1 MQNKLKQSIESLENP
16 KVVLD
21 EMYSS
26 SGDVYNA
33 RSLSQL
39 PKGPRGIYNVQA
51 AAKKSFQIKRMEW

>member
-1 MQNKLKQSIESLENP
+1 M
-16 KVVLD
+16 VLD

-39 PKGPRGIYNVQA
+39 PKGPRGIYNVRA